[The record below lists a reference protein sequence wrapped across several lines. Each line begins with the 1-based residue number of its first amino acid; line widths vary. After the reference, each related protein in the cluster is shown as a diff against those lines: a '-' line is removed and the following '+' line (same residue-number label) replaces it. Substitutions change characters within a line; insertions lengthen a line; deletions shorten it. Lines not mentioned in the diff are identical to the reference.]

1 MKLSIFNKLLA
12 DLNLKILSVF
22 LLCSILVAVI
32 FYFGYQQIFNSDT
45 ASDQENIQIIP
56 VKRGDLVNSISI
68 NGSLA
73 YPTKENLNFGS
84 NGVLSEI
91 LVEPGDR
98 VTKGQILAVLSD
110 SDIAQLQKEVAQ
122 KQVDLNDSKDALALA
137 MEPNSQVDLDIAKLN
152 IENARESLRSVLA
165 QADLEF
171 VQAQQAVTNTIIQL
185 SSAQEN
191 IKDYETNLKSDLSN
205 AQMQV
210 TNLKVLVD
218 TSYEEWLEYSKG
230 PIEEIENSETQIN
243 TIEKN
248 ITTIEKNITRA
259 LQDLKDAEE
268 NKNLKKTELDYKKRD
283 LVNVEKLWENN
294 LDSAKEILTEKEV
307 EYKNVFLKW
316 LGITEVDYKSNP
328 EKLLSQWGINLEDVY
343 DWRNHES
350 ELKLVGKGSLLS
362 DKDATTFN
370 ELTVY
375 NWIKFYPGSVEVS
388 CDSIPSST
396 SNTNGK
402 FCIRNEMDS
411 AWDNLSAAQ
420 SDFDDKSFAKEDAV
434 LNVNKAIQ
442 TAQINYNNSL
452 ETIVDVQES
461 IDSFKESLVTEK
473 ESLTTEKTSLK
484 DLQSLPDSNQIAK
497 LRNVWRNYKA
507 MLVVASNELEK
518 LENFDSETE
527 KTNLRYELRML
538 RVDLRENQKQL
549 DDLSST
555 SGKFSSITSAQID
568 LAKSQL
574 ADVIESLAALNEV
587 DQSQIE
593 LKEAE
598 VKAKEA
604 LLNEALTAL
613 SLSTIKAPWD
623 GLISSVS
630 ENLGKQVGL
639 NSGIIEIIDTSSI
652 NFEGTIDEVDVL
664 FMQIG
669 RETIITL
676 DSLPGQI
683 LSGKIS
689 QVASIATTQQG
700 VVTYDISI
708 SLDSISGVELR
719 GGLSAVAEIVLKESR
734 NSLLVP
740 IQALYGSVQ
749 QPTVKLVRNGEIVEV
764 PVELGI
770 SDEFWTVVTKGLSD
784 ADQIAMEVK
793 EASTTSMWGGRGG
806 SQFRRAATTPSKP
819 PATK

>member
-1 MKLSIFNKLLA
+1 MKLSIFKKLLA
-12 DLNLKILSVF
+12 DVNLKILSVF
-22 LLCSILVAVI
+22 FLCSILVAVI
-32 FYFGYQQIFNSDT
+32 FYFGYKQIFSADT
-45 ASDQENIQIIP
+45 VSDQENTQIIP

-73 YPTKENLNFGS
+73 YSITESLNFGS
-84 NGVLSEI
+84 DGVLSEI
-91 LVEPGDR
+91 FVEPGDK
-98 VTKGQILAVLSD
+98 VQKGQILAVLSE
-110 SDIAQLQKEVAQ
+110 SDITQLQKEVAQ
-122 KQVDLNDSKDALALA
+122 KQVDLNDAKDALASA
-137 MEPNSQVDLDIAKLN
+137 KEPNSQIDFDNAKLN
-152 IENARESLRSVLA
+152 IENAREFLRSALA
-165 QADLEF
+165 KADLEF
-171 VQAQQAVTNTIIQL
+171 VQAQQAVTNSLIQL
-185 SSAQEN
+185 SVAKQN
-191 IKDYETNLKSDLSN
+191 LQDYDTNLKSDLSD
-205 AQMQV
+205 AQMEV

-218 TSYEEWLEYSKG
+218 TAYEEWLEYSKG
-230 PIEEIENSETQIN
+230 PTEEIESSETEIT

-248 ITTIEKNITRA
+248 ITTIGKNITRA

-294 LDSAKEILTEKEV
+294 LDSAKEILTEKEI

-328 EKLLSQWGINLEDVY
+328 EKLLSQWSINLEDVY

-350 ELKLVGKGSLLS
+350 ELKLVGKGAVLS

-375 NWIKFYPGSVEVS
+375 NWIKFYPGALEVS

-402 FCIRNEMDS
+402 FCIRNEMDL

-420 SDFDDKSFAKEDAV
+420 SDFDDKSFAKEDAA
-434 LNVNKAIQ
+434 LNANKAIQ
-442 TAQINYNNSL
+442 TAQVNYNNSL
-452 ETIVDVQES
+452 EALVDAQES
-461 IDSFKESLVTEK
+461 IDSLKESLVTEK
-473 ESLTTEKTSLK
+473 ETLKTEKTSLK
-484 DLQSLPDSNQIAK
+484 DLQSLPDSNQVAK

-507 MLVVASNELEK
+507 MLAVASNELEK
-518 LENFDSETE
+518 LKNFDSETE
-527 KTNLRYELRML
+527 KTNMTYALSIIQVNLK
-538 RVDLRENQKQL
+538 ENQTKL
-549 DDLSST
+549 EDLSAT
-555 SGKFSSITSAQID
+555 SDKFSSVTSAQID

-574 ADVIESLAALNEV
+574 DDSIESLESLNEV
-587 DQSQIE
+587 DQLQIE

-613 SLSTIKAPWD
+613 SLSSIKAPWD

-630 ENLGKQVGL
+630 ENVGKQVGI

-652 NFEGTIDEVDVL
+652 NLKGAIDEVDVL

-689 QVASIATTQQG
+689 EVSSVATTQQG

-708 SLDSISGVELR
+708 SIDSIAGVELR
-719 GGLSAVAEIVLKESR
+719 GGLSAVAEIVLKESKD
-734 NSLLVP
+734 SLLVP

-749 QPTVKLVRNGEIVEV
+749 QPTVKLVRDGEIVEV

-770 SDEFWTVVTKGLSD
+770 SDEFWTVVTTGLSD
-784 ADQIAMEVK
+784 GDQIVMVVK
-793 EASTTSMWGGRGG
+793 EASAASMWGGRGG
-806 SQFRRAATTPSKP
+806 GSSAFRRAATSGGR
-819 PATK
+819 